1 VACKPALLRPCT
13 ALLAAAGAFIAGTA
27 PSQAQEQ
34 FVMPYRCTSSSG
46 RVVLAPA
53 REQSYRIY
61 GVHEQRQFTACSPV
75 NPKLCRSWRL
85 HRFDIDCG
93 GARVSWL
100 SVVGAA
106 SEQRTGRAWV
116 ENGRLRMRMGPW
128 WAIGSDPG
136 RFGPYTWRDRTPQD
150 PCPPGRW
157 PGRYDDD
164 CMDARFDRGRIRAP
178 VVVELP
184 PGFAP
189 LLDLAGAFIGQETPH
204 AAAKSPNARAEPPQQ
219 MAPKMSRVEPGRDV
233 PGKVA
238 GVQTLPAT
246 PDRSPATAQPPVPV
260 AAMAVPTASAG
271 PVGPAVPQTT
281 TAAEVATRSSTS
293 SDPKILNRPAAASS
307 TDKDLANPSMA
318 AWQREPPGGRPT
330 GTDAAS
336 LPAPDAA
343 ATRDIA
349 PAAPPRPDNKTTH
362 ALRRPQMSGSLT
374 AATGIST
381 GQAVFGFAGVIT
393 VMLSLFA
400 WTRARESRRMAA
412 AGAREVA
419 SVALD
424 GDAASAPGYR
434 LSTTGHTQRGRPAP
448 HAPPLAAQS
457 PAPLALP
464 DDWLPRNR
472 EEACRIIGASPDASE
487 AVIKKIVDA
496 LRQSW
501 HPDHAAGSA
510 DQGAREQR
518 MKQIN
523 VAWDIISGKRTQH

>member
-1 VACKPALLRPCT
+1 
-13 ALLAAAGAFIAGTA
+13 
-27 PSQAQEQ
+27 
-34 FVMPYRCTSSSG
+34 
-46 RVVLAPA
+46 
-53 REQSYRIY
+53 
-61 GVHEQRQFTACSPV
+61 
-75 NPKLCRSWRL
+75 
-85 HRFDIDCG
+85 
-93 GARVSWL
+93 
-100 SVVGAA
+100 
-106 SEQRTGRAWV
+106 
-116 ENGRLRMRMGPW
+116 
-128 WAIGSDPG
+128 
-136 RFGPYTWRDRTPQD
+136 
-150 PCPPGRW
+150 
-157 PGRYDDD
+157 
-164 CMDARFDRGRIRAP
+164 
-178 VVVELP
+178 
-184 PGFAP
+184 
-189 LLDLAGAFIGQETPH
+189 
-204 AAAKSPNARAEPPQQ
+204 

-271 PVGPAVPQTT
+271 PAGPAVPQTT

-424 GDAASAPGYR
+424 GDAASAPDYR